1 MRYKPQSVF
10 RTKPTSLYNQVE
22 KDKDRKKWYEFFIE
36 IQGSD
41 FKEGYPLFFVIPA
54 SIIQTP

>member
-1 MRYKPQSVF
+1 VRYKPKNVF

-41 FKEGYPLFFVIPA
+41 FKGSYPFLGAMPIRDIFK
-54 SIIQTP
+54 